1 MCSDNT
7 SNYSSFEDFIK
18 GLDNNNEI
26 KKYIYSNRS
35 TSDFEKNVFINQLK
49 DAFCQYNKD
58 ENDKNKK
65 WFKNRLEYI
74 RNFNDIQ
81 NDDQVRNYM
90 STIGELQIYGLL
102 MRSLFKFRLEH
113 KEVED
118 DIKTPDFIYIDD
130 KNRQVNIE
138 IATFLGTN
146 KEEKLITNHTDGSKD
161 IYPFSKPQKIN
172 ENDLSGLISMLNN
185 IKQKD
190 EQFNEKD
197 INILVMNLVSPLYK
211 NLQFNFFEE
220 RYKPY
225 YIYKCPDNA
234 ICSGGVWQ
242 AFYSKKGDNIFYSI
256 GVTDKIEQEVYKM
269 PYNSR
274 FNKYPDEKY
283 SIVDFAILNTYETT
297 AIYQNL
303 NRRQKIHKNIYRCL
317 MSLNNIKLDSLWL
330 NFPIN
335 NLEERVN
342 YYRELGEAYLREAEE
357 SKSYI

>member
-1 MCSDNT
+1 MCSNNT
-7 SNYSSFEDFIK
+7 NNYLSYEDFIK
-18 GLDNNNEI
+18 GLCNNNEI

-49 DAFCQYNKD
+49 DAFCQYNED

-65 WFKNRLEYI
+65 WFKNQLECI
-74 RNFNDIQ
+74 QKFNYIQ
-81 NDDQVRNYM
+81 NDDQVRNYV
-90 STIGELQIYGLL
+90 SIIGELQIYGLL
-102 MRSLFKFRLEH
+102 MRSLFGFGLEH
-113 KEVED
+113 KKVED
-118 DIKTPDFIYIDD
+118 GIKTSDFIYKDN
-130 KNRQVNIE
+130 KNKQVNIE

-146 KEEKLITNHTDGSKD
+146 KEEKLISNHTDDSKE

-185 IKQKD
+185 IKQED
-190 EQFNEKD
+190 EQFNEKY
-197 INILVMNLVSPLYK
+197 INILVINLVSPLYK
-211 NLQFNFFEE
+211 NLPFNFFEE

-234 ICSGGVWQ
+234 ICIGGVWQ

-274 FNKYPDEKY
+274 FNKSPDEKY
-283 SIVDFAILNTYETT
+283 SIVDFAIINTYEGVV
-297 AIYQNL
+297 IYQNF
-303 NRRQKIHKNIYRCL
+303 NRKIEIPKHIYKCL
-317 MSLNNIKLDSLWL
+317 MSLDNINIDNVWL

-342 YYRELGEAYLREAEE
+342 YYRELGEAYLMEAKE
-357 SKSYI
+357 SKSYV

>member
-65 WFKNRLEYI
+65 WFKNQLEYI
-74 RNFNDIQ
+74 KNFNDIQ
-81 NDDQVRNYM
+81 NDDQVRNYV
-90 STIGELQIYGLL
+90 SIIGELQIYGLL
-102 MRSLFKFRLEH
+102 MRSLFGFGLEH
-113 KEVED
+113 KEEED
-118 DIKTPDFIYIDD
+118 GIKTSDFIYKDN
-130 KNRQVNIE
+130 KNKQVNIE

-146 KEEKLITNHTDGSKD
+146 KEEKLISNHTDDSKE
-161 IYPFSKPQKIN
+161 IYLFSKPQKIN

-190 EQFNEKD
+190 EQFNERD
-197 INILVMNLVSPLYK
+197 INILVINLVSPVYK
-211 NLQFNFFEE
+211 NISFNFFEE

-274 FNKYPDEKY
+274 FQGK
-283 SIVDFAILNTYETT
+283 SIVDFAIINTYEGV
-297 AIYQNL
+297 AIYQNF
-303 NRRQKIHKNIYRCL
+303 NRNKEIPKHIYKCL
-317 MSLNNIKLDSLWL
+317 MSLDNIYIDNVWV

-342 YYRELGEAYLREAEE
+342 YYRELGEAYLKEAEE
-357 SKSYI
+357 SKSYV